1 MPFTELRLSEYINHR
16 RIFNDMYDNEMPT
29 DEEIRVMTEN
39 YVNALVEYK
48 RTKKQNQK

>member
-1 MPFTELRLSEYINHR
+1 
-16 RIFNDMYDNEMPT
+16 MYDNEMPT

-48 RTKKQNQK
+48 RTKQNRQL

>member
-1 MPFTELRLSEYINHR
+1 MH
-16 RIFNDMYDNEMPT
+16 DNEMPT

-39 YVNALVEYK
+39 YVNALVEDK

>member
-1 MPFTELRLSEYINHR
+1 MNNH
-16 RIFNDMYDNEMPT
+16 EMPT
-29 DEEIRVMTEN
+29 DDEIRVMTEN

>member
-1 MPFTELRLSEYINHR
+1 MH
-16 RIFNDMYDNEMPT
+16 DNEIPT

-39 YVNALVEYK
+39 YDNALVQYK

>member
-1 MPFTELRLSEYINHR
+1 MN
-16 RIFNDMYDNEMPT
+16 DNEMPT

-39 YVNALVEYK
+39 YVNALGEYK

>member
-1 MPFTELRLSEYINHR
+1 MN
-16 RIFNDMYDNEMPT
+16 NDEMPT

-48 RTKKQNQK
+48 RTKKQTQK

>member
-1 MPFTELRLSEYINHR
+1 MN
-16 RIFNDMYDNEMPT
+16 NDEMPT
-29 DEEIRVMTEN
+29 DDEIRVMTEN

>member
-1 MPFTELRLSEYINHR
+1 MN
-16 RIFNDMYDNEMPT
+16 NDEMPT
-29 DEEIRVMTEN
+29 DDEIRGMTEN